1 MAETDTDR
9 HHMELHAA
17 YRTMPVIINSFTL
30 ATYHGW
36 HQPFKLQTVHLKHP
50 VRQPQADM
58 ADMSCCQRIINCT
71 LKLHFAYETFY
82 FKITLDVKY
91 GFIRYVLVC
100 YKVMKT

>member
-1 MAETDTDR
+1 
-9 HHMELHAA
+9 
-17 YRTMPVIINSFTL
+17 
-30 ATYHGW
+30 
-36 HQPFKLQTVHLKHP
+36 